1 MSNPHPITSHLKK
14 QPAKWKHL
22 PTKAIRVPE
31 VFIEV
36 IESYARKLDVGEGIE
51 PVSPPNF
58 SFPNTPVAPIWLG
71 LKPSLAQLG
80 WAILEGDERLSEPHL
95 LDYGTIET
103 DSKDPLAQRLAEIE
117 KDLSDLLEQFR
128 PARVAL
134 ETPFLNTEY
143 QGGRKLLQVLG
154 AINAT
159 IYRYCHVLP
168 VTIYTASWKSHL
180 DSAKADR
187 QEIAA
192 TVESLFNLP
201 CLSLNASV
209 DAIAIAYAGWCGVGN
224 V

>member
-1 MSNPHPITSHLKK
+1 MSNPNPVTHHLRK
-14 QPAKWKHL
+14 QPAKWLHI
-22 PTKAIRVPE
+22 PTKVIRVPE
-31 VFIEV
+31 IFVEA
-36 IESYARKLDVGEGIE
+36 IESYAKKLDAGQELMNF
-51 PVSPPNF
+51 PPSPDHPPQ
-58 SFPNTPVAPIWLG
+58 SNTWFG
-71 LKPSLAQLG
+71 LKPSISQLG
-80 WAILEGDERLSEPHL
+80 WAVIEGDESLTEPHL

-103 DSKDPLAQRLAEIE
+103 NAKDPLAQRLAEIE

-143 QGGRKLLQVLG
+143 PSGRKLLQVLG

-180 DSAKADR
+180 DSARADR
-187 QEIAA
+187 EEIAG

-201 CLSLNASV
+201 RLPLNASV
-209 DAIAIAYAGWCGVGN
+209 DAIAIAYAGWCGVGS